1 MEAVCM
7 RLETVLAR
15 SDELAAQLPN
25 HDEAQLLLLCASL
38 SVVETV
44 AQAADNGASCVEAV
58 TAALDQLLME
68 TAR

>member
-1 MEAVCM
+1 M
-7 RLETVLAR
+7 RLKDSYLLPADHLQKYT
-15 SDELAAQLPN
+15 AQLPN

-68 TAR
+68 TAS